1 VVQRGVPGHVA
12 EMFPVTVRFSG
23 IALLL
28 QRRQRRLR
36 GDVAPDRDPLVNATG
51 WKQSPALYVILAS
64 VVVLFVLVRM
74 REPSQL
80 DLDRAVAGR
89 LRTA

>member
-12 EMFPVTVRFSG
+12 EMFPVTVGFSG
-23 IALLL
+23 IALSYN
-28 QRRQRRLR
+28 
-36 GDVAPDRDPLVNATG
+36 VASAVFAGTSPLIATALVNATG